1 MKPEDREQEEVRAA
15 LQRTFPAAE
24 NELRRDLWPAMLR
37 RMEEQTGPAVPW
49 YDWALAGGVLAMA
62 VFFPKIALLFAYHL

>member
-1 MKPEDREQEEVRAA
+1 MKPEDREEREVRAA
-15 LQRTFPAAE
+15 LQRAFPAAE
-24 NELRRDLWPAMLR
+24 AELRRDLWPAMLR
-37 RMEEQTGPAVPW
+37 RLEEQLGPAVPW